1 MTDTAD
7 QFFPEEGAPQA
18 APSQAAQPAPKREKG
33 VIKPPTF
40 GMAVAIAVVALLLGL
55 GIGYFAGM
63 YVASNSQAAADG
75 ITNGAA
81 TAAAAAQSE

>member
-1 MTDTAD
+1 MSDNVD
-7 QFFPEEGAPQA
+7 QFFCEEGGPQGDVASSAPA
-18 APSQAAQPAPKREKG
+18 EPKREKG
-33 VIKPPTF
+33 AIKPPTF

-75 ITNGAA
+75 LTNGAA
-81 TAAAAAQSE
+81 AAAASKSE

>member
-1 MTDTAD
+1 MSDNAD
-7 QFFPEEGAPQA
+7 QFFSEEGAAQGDVCA
-18 APSQAAQPAPKREKG
+18 SAPVKPKREKG
-33 VIKPPTF
+33 AIKPPTF

-75 ITNGAA
+75 LTNGAA
-81 TAAAAAQSE
+81 AAAASKSE